1 MLFDYALGSAVA
13 VFICGYL
20 LYALARPERF

>member
-1 MLFDYALGSAVA
+1 MWFDYVLGGSVAALLTL
-13 VFICGYL
+13 YL

>member
-1 MLFDYALGSAVA
+1 MIVEYFLGAAVA
-13 VFICGYL
+13 VVVTGYL

>member
-1 MLFDYALGSAVA
+1 MIFEYALGGATA
-13 VFICGYL
+13 VFITLYL

>member
-1 MLFDYALGSAVA
+1 MILEYVLGAAVA
-13 VFICGYL
+13 VFITGYL